1 MTRVKI
7 CGLTRPKDVEC
18 AIECGASAIGFVF
31 EPSSPR
37 CILNFDTAEDAFA
50 VATGYSTRVA
60 VFGHYPL
67 SDSSGVDMDRFVS
80 LLGKCD
86 AVQALNEPPLFHG
99 KKFLVIRLPADEP
112 INIDSV
118 DAVVLDAFDPVMLGG
133 TGKTLDW
140 GIAAE
145 YRQAIAKPIVLA
157 GGLTPEN
164 VFEAVQVVRPYA
176 VDVSSG
182 VEEAPGKKDH
192 GRIRAFFD
200 AVRDADRSLRG
211 RLE

>member
-7 CGLTRPKDVEC
+7 CGLTRPEDVEC
-18 AIECGASAIGFVF
+18 AIDCGASAVGFVF
-31 EPSSPR
+31 EPTSPR

-67 SDSSGVDMDRFVS
+67 LESAGVDMDRFVS
-80 LLGKCD
+80 LLGKCN

-99 KKFLVIRLPADEP
+99 KKFLVIRLPADKPPATE
-112 INIDSV
+112 NV
-118 DAVVLDAFDPVMLGG
+118 DAIVLDAFDPVMLGG
-133 TGKTLDW
+133 TGKPPDW
-140 GIAAE
+140 RAAAE
-145 YRQAIAKPIVLA
+145 YQRTIDKPFVLA

-164 VFEAVQVVRPYA
+164 VREAIHVVRPYA

-182 VEEAPGKKDH
+182 VEREPGKKDH

-200 AVRDADRSLRG
+200 AVRDADTALRSK
-211 RLE
+211 LE